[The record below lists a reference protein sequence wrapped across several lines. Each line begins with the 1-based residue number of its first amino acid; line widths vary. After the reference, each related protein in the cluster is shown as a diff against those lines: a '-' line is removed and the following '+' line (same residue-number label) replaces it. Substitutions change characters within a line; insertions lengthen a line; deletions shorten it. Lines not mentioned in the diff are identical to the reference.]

1 MKSMRRL
8 YTVLWFIVAPFF
20 SLVHP
25 CRLVGRENLPADGGL
40 FCANH
45 SSLSDPVFLMV
56 AVGRRHQMRAMA
68 KAEFMNIPVLGA
80 LLKKVGIFGI
90 ERGKSDVTAIKT
102 AMRFLKSGE
111 NVLMFPEGTRIREGV
126 DKYGNEGEAKAGA
139 AMLAARTGAPLVPV
153 YIPPKKRWFRFTTV
167 VIGEPYYP
175 QVESKKGSTE
185 EYRAIA
191 EDLMERIYALEGR
204 SK

>member
-1 MKSMRRL
+1 MRKL
-8 YTVLWFIVAPFF
+8 YSILWCIVWPFF

-25 CRLVGRENLPADGGL
+25 CRLVGRERLPENGGL

-45 SSLSDPVFLMV
+45 SALSDPICLMM
-56 AVGRRHQMRAMA
+56 AMGPKRQMRAMA
-68 KAEFMNIPVLGA
+68 KAELMRVPVIGW

-102 AMRFLKSGE
+102 AMRYLKSGE
-111 NVLMFPEGTRIREGV
+111 NVLMFPEGTRIKNGV
-126 DKYGNEGEAKAGA
+126 DKYGNDGEAKAGA
-139 AMLAARTGAPLVPV
+139 AMLAVRTGVQLVPV

-175 QVESKKGSTE
+175 RVESKKGSSE
-185 EYRAIA
+185 EYQAIA
-191 EDLMERIYALEGR
+191 EDLMEHIYALEEQAR
-204 SK
+204 